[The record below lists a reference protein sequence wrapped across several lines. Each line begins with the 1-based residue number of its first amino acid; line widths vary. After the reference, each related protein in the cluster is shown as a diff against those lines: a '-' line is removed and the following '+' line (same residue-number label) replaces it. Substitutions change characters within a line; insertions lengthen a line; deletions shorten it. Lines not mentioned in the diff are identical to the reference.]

1 MMNRRDSFLSLGAGL
16 AITSVGLAGCNSL
29 SGRLLKPKRKE
40 LKADLVVIGG
50 GLGGCAAALS
60 ALSSGLRVIMTEE
73 TDWIGGQLTSQGV
86 PPDEHRWIES
96 FGCTRTYRKFRNAI
110 RDYYRRHYPLTD
122 NARQLKNLNPGSGSV
137 SRLCHEPRVAL
148 ACLESLL
155 APFEVNGQLTL
166 LMQTKPIAAELV
178 SDNIRAVEVLNM
190 GTGHSLILNG
200 SIFADATELGDL
212 LPLANCEFVTGT
224 EGKKQTGELHMPD
237 RASPGNQQAF
247 TMCFA
252 VDHVVGE
259 EHVID
264 KPKEY
269 DFWSGYIPDLMPAW
283 PGRLL
288 DFTYTHPSS
297 GASKQLG
304 FNPKG
309 PHKIGVI
316 NLWTYRRILAQ
327 SNFNPGSGLRDISL
341 INWPQ
346 NDYFLGNLVGVSD
359 AERNRHIDRSKQ
371 LSLSLLYWL
380 QTEAPR
386 DDGGEGWPG
395 LRLRKDVMGTNDGL
409 AKYPYVRESRRI
421 RALTTI
427 VEQDCGRENRAL
439 VMGEK
444 ESQVQAKRYLDS
456 VGIGH
461 YQIDLHPSTGGDN
474 YIDFAALPFELPL
487 GALIPQRVSNLIA
500 SCKNIGTTHITNG
513 CYRLHP
519 IEWNI
524 GEVAGHL
531 AATAIA
537 NSVQPRRF
545 GEMANSSLLFG
556 TSSVRLASKP
566 AGLLRQHGGKTC
578 DELKAEGK

>member
-1 MMNRRDSFLSLGAGL
+1 MNRRDSFLSLGAGL

-29 SGRLLKPKRKE
+29 SGRLVKPKRKE
-40 LKADLVVIGG
+40 LKADLVIIGG
-50 GLGGCAAALS
+50 GLGGCAAAFS

-122 NARQLKNLNPGSGSV
+122 NARDLKNLNPGSGSV

-166 LMQTKPIAAELV
+166 LVQTKPIAAELV
-178 SDNIRAVEVLNM
+178 SDNIRSVEVFNM

-237 RASPGNQQAF
+237 RVSPGNQQAF

-252 VDHVVGE
+252 VDHVVGA

-288 DFTYTHPSS
+288 DFSYTHPSS

-421 RALTTI
+421 RAMTTI

-524 GEVAGHL
+524 GEVAGYL

-537 NSVQPRRF
+537 NSVQPKAIWENGKLLSSFRDFLHKIGVETSWPPPQTRRQD
-545 GEMANSSLLFG
+545 G
-556 TSSVRLASKP
+556 
-566 AGLLRQHGGKTC
+566 
-578 DELKAEGK
+578 

>member
-1 MMNRRDSFLSLGAGL
+1 MMNRRESFLKLGAGV
-16 AITSVGLAGCNSL
+16 AITSVGLAGCNLL
-29 SGRLLKPKRKE
+29 SGRLAKPNRKE

-110 RDYYRRHYPLTD
+110 RDYYRYHYPLTD

-155 APFEVNGQLTL
+155 APFKANGQLKL
-166 LMQTKPIAAELV
+166 LSQTKPIAAELV
-178 SDNIRAVEVLNM
+178 SDSIRSVEVFNIV
-190 GTGHSLILNG
+190 TGHSLILNG

-224 EGKKQTGELHMPD
+224 EGKKKTGELHMPD
-237 RASPGNQQAF
+237 KASPDNQQAF

-252 VDHVVGE
+252 VDHVIGAA
-259 EHVID
+259 HVID
-264 KPKEY
+264 KPKAY
-269 DFWSGYIPDLMPAW
+269 DFWSSYIPDLMPSW

-297 GASKQLG
+297 GESKQLG

-309 PHKIGVI
+309 PHKIGII

-341 INWPQ
+341 VNWPQ
-346 NDYFLGNLVGVSD
+346 NDYLLGNLVGVSD
-359 AERNRHIDRSKQ
+359 EERNRHIDRSKQ

-421 RALTTI
+421 RAMTTI

-439 VMGEK
+439 VTGKK
-444 ESQVQAKRYLDS
+444 ESQVQAKRYHDS

-487 GALIPQRVSNLIA
+487 GALIPERVSNLIA
-500 SCKNIGTTHITNG
+500 CSKNIGTTHITNG

-537 NSVQPRRF
+537 NSVQPKAVWENRKLLSSFRDFLHKIGVETSWPPPQTRRQD
-545 GEMANSSLLFG
+545 G
-556 TSSVRLASKP
+556 
-566 AGLLRQHGGKTC
+566 
-578 DELKAEGK
+578 

>member
-1 MMNRRDSFLSLGAGL
+1 MNRRDSFLSLGAGL

-29 SGRLLKPKRKE
+29 SGRLVKPKRKE
-40 LKADLVVIGG
+40 LKADLVIIGG
-50 GLGGCAAALS
+50 GLGGCAAAFS

-122 NARQLKNLNPGSGSV
+122 NARDLKNLNPGSGSV

-166 LMQTKPIAAELV
+166 LVQTKPIAAELV
-178 SDNIRAVEVLNM
+178 SDNIRSVEVFNM

-237 RASPGNQQAF
+237 RVSPGNQQAF

-252 VDHVVGE
+252 VDHVVGA

-288 DFTYTHPSS
+288 DFSYTHPSS

-359 AERNRHIDRSKQ
+359 TERNRHIDRSKQ

-421 RALTTI
+421 RAMTTI

-537 NSVQPRRF
+537 NSVQPKAIWEN
-545 GEMANSSLLFG
+545 GKLLSSFRDFLRKIG
-556 TSSVRLASKP
+556 VETSWP
-566 AGLLRQHGGKTC
+566 PPQTQRQHG
-578 DELKAEGK
+578 

>member
-1 MMNRRDSFLSLGAGL
+1 MNRRDSFVRLGAGL
-16 AITSVGLAGCNSL
+16 AITSVGLVGCNSL
-29 SGRLLKPKRKE
+29 SGRLVKPKRKE

-60 ALSSGLRVIMTEE
+60 ALSSGLTVIMTEE

-155 APFEVNGQLTL
+155 APFQAKEQLTL
-166 LMQTKPIAAELV
+166 LVQTKPIAAELV
-178 SDNIRAVEVLNM
+178 RDNIRSVEVFNM

-212 LPLANCEFVTGT
+212 LPLANCEHVTGT

-252 VDHVVGE
+252 IDHVDGE

-269 DFWSGYIPDLMPAW
+269 DFWSGYIPDLIPAW

-288 DFTYTHPSS
+288 DFNYTHPSS
-297 GASKQLG
+297 GTSKRLG

-309 PHKIGVI
+309 PQKIGII

-327 SNFNPGSGLRDISL
+327 SNIKPGSGFRDISL

-346 NDYFLGNLVGVSD
+346 NDYLLGNLVGVSD
-359 AERNRHIDRSKQ
+359 AERNRHIVRSKQ

-427 VEQDCGRENRAL
+427 VEQDCGSENRAL
-439 VMGEK
+439 VTGKK
-444 ESQVQAKRYLDS
+444 ESQVQAKRYHDS

-487 GALIPQRVSNLIA
+487 GALIPERVSNLIA

-531 AATAIA
+531 AARAIT
-537 NSVQPRRF
+537 NSVRPKTIW
-545 GEMANSSLLFG
+545 ENPKLLSSFQDFLRKIG
-556 TSSVRLASKP
+556 VETSWPPL
-566 AGLLRQHGGKTC
+566 KTRWQ
-578 DELKAEGK
+578 DG

>member
-1 MMNRRDSFLSLGAGL
+1 MNRRDSFLSLGAGL

-29 SGRLLKPKRKE
+29 SGRLVKPQRKE
-40 LKADLVVIGG
+40 LKADLVIIGG

-122 NARQLKNLNPGSGSV
+122 NARDLKNLNPGSGSV

-166 LMQTKPIAAELV
+166 LVQTKPIAAELV
-178 SDNIRAVEVLNM
+178 SDNIRSVEVFNM

-237 RASPGNQQAF
+237 RVSPGNQQAF

-252 VDHVVGE
+252 VDHVVGA

-288 DFTYTHPSS
+288 DFSYTHPSS

-359 AERNRHIDRSKQ
+359 TERNRHIDRSKQ

-421 RALTTI
+421 RAMTTI
-427 VEQDCGRENRAL
+427 VEQDCGKENRAL
-439 VMGEK
+439 VVGEK

-524 GEVAGHL
+524 GEVAGYL

-537 NSVQPRRF
+537 NSVQPKAIWENGKLLSSFRDFLHKIGVETSWPPPQTRR
-545 GEMANSSLLFG
+545 
-556 TSSVRLASKP
+556 
-566 AGLLRQHGGKTC
+566 
-578 DELKAEGK
+578 

>member
-1 MMNRRDSFLSLGAGL
+1 
-16 AITSVGLAGCNSL
+16 
-29 SGRLLKPKRKE
+29 
-40 LKADLVVIGG
+40 
-50 GLGGCAAALS
+50 
-60 ALSSGLRVIMTEE
+60 MTEE

-122 NARQLKNLNPGSGSV
+122 NARDLKNLNPGSGSV

-166 LMQTKPIAAELV
+166 LVQTKPIAAELV
-178 SDNIRAVEVLNM
+178 SDNIRSVEVFNM

-237 RASPGNQQAF
+237 RVSPGNQQAF

-252 VDHVVGE
+252 VDHVVGA

-288 DFTYTHPSS
+288 DFSYTHPSS

-359 AERNRHIDRSKQ
+359 TERNRHIDRSKQ

-380 QTEAPR
+380 QTEAPK

-421 RALTTI
+421 RAMTTI

-537 NSVQPRRF
+537 NSVQPKAIWENGKLLSSFRDFLHKIGVETSWPPPQTRR
-545 GEMANSSLLFG
+545 
-556 TSSVRLASKP
+556 
-566 AGLLRQHGGKTC
+566 Q
-578 DELKAEGK
+578 DE

>member
-1 MMNRRDSFLSLGAGL
+1 MNRRDSFISLGAGL

-29 SGRLLKPKRKE
+29 SGRLVKPKRKE

-60 ALSSGLRVIMTEE
+60 ALSSGLKVIMTEE

-166 LMQTKPIAAELV
+166 LVQTKPIAAELV
-178 SDNIRAVEVLNM
+178 SDNIRSVEVFNM

-200 SIFADATELGDL
+200 TIFADATELGDL
-212 LPLANCEFVTGT
+212 LPLTNCEFVTGT

-252 VDHVVGE
+252 VDHVVGA

-386 DDGGEGWPG
+386 DDGKEGWPG

-421 RALTTI
+421 RAMTTI

-444 ESQVQAKRYLDS
+444 ESQVQAKRYHDS

-537 NSVQPRRF
+537 NSVQPKAIWENGKLLSSFRDFLHKIGVETSWPPPQTRR
-545 GEMANSSLLFG
+545 
-556 TSSVRLASKP
+556 
-566 AGLLRQHGGKTC
+566 Q
-578 DELKAEGK
+578 DE

>member
-1 MMNRRDSFLSLGAGL
+1 MNRRDSFVRLGAGL
-16 AITSVGLAGCNSL
+16 AITSVGLVGCNSL
-29 SGRLLKPKRKE
+29 SGRLVKPKRKE

-60 ALSSGLRVIMTEE
+60 ALSSGLTVIMTEE

-155 APFEVNGQLTL
+155 APFQAKEQLTL
-166 LMQTKPIAAELV
+166 LVQTKPIAAELV
-178 SDNIRAVEVLNM
+178 RDNIRSVEVFNM

-212 LPLANCEFVTGT
+212 LPLANCEHVTGT

-252 VDHVVGE
+252 IDHVDGE

-269 DFWSGYIPDLMPAW
+269 DFWSGYIPDLIPAW

-288 DFTYTHPSS
+288 DFNYTHPSS
-297 GASKQLG
+297 GTSKRLG

-309 PHKIGVI
+309 PQKIGII

-327 SNFNPGSGLRDISL
+327 SNIKPGSGFRDISL

-346 NDYFLGNLVGVSD
+346 NDYLLGNLVGVSD
-359 AERNRHIDRSKQ
+359 AERNRHIVRSKQ

-427 VEQDCGRENRAL
+427 FEQDCGSENRAL
-439 VMGEK
+439 VTGKK
-444 ESQVQAKRYLDS
+444 ESQVQAKRYHDS

-487 GALIPQRVSNLIA
+487 GALIPERVSNLIA

-531 AATAIA
+531 AARAIR
-537 NSVQPRRF
+537 NSVRPKAIW
-545 GEMANSSLLFG
+545 EKPKLLSSFQDFLRKIG
-556 TSSVRLASKP
+556 VETSWPPL
-566 AGLLRQHGGKTC
+566 KTWWQ
-578 DELKAEGK
+578 DG

>member
-29 SGRLLKPKRKE
+29 SGRLVKPKRKE

-166 LMQTKPIAAELV
+166 LVQTKPIAAELV
-178 SDNIRAVEVLNM
+178 SDNIRSVEVFNM
-190 GTGHSLILNG
+190 GTGNSLILNG
-200 SIFADATELGDL
+200 TIFADATELGDL
-212 LPLANCEFVTGT
+212 LPLTNCEFVTGT
-224 EGKKQTGELHMPD
+224 EGKKQTGELHTPD

-252 VDHVVGE
+252 VDHVVGA

-359 AERNRHIDRSKQ
+359 AERNQHIDRSKQ

-395 LRLRKDVMGTNDGL
+395 LRLRKDIMGTNDGL

-421 RALTTI
+421 RAMTTI
-427 VEQDCGRENRAL
+427 VEQDCGSENRAL

-487 GALIPQRVSNLIA
+487 GALIPERVNNLIA

-537 NSVQPRRF
+537 NSVQPKAIWENGKLLSSFRDCLRKIGVETSWPPLQSRRQD
-545 GEMANSSLLFG
+545 G
-556 TSSVRLASKP
+556 
-566 AGLLRQHGGKTC
+566 
-578 DELKAEGK
+578 

>member
-1 MMNRRDSFLSLGAGL
+1 MNRRDSFLSLGAGL

-29 SGRLLKPKRKE
+29 SGRLVKPKRKE

-122 NARQLKNLNPGSGSV
+122 NARDLKNLNPGSGSV

-166 LMQTKPIAAELV
+166 LVQTKPIAAELV
-178 SDNIRAVEVLNM
+178 SDNIRSVEVFNM

-237 RASPGNQQAF
+237 RVSPGNQQAF

-252 VDHVVGE
+252 VDHVVGA

-288 DFTYTHPSS
+288 DFSYTHPSS

-359 AERNRHIDRSKQ
+359 TERNRHIDRSKQ

-421 RALTTI
+421 RAMTTI

-537 NSVQPRRF
+537 NSVQPKAIWENGKLLSSFRDFLHKIGVETSWPPPQTRR
-545 GEMANSSLLFG
+545 
-556 TSSVRLASKP
+556 
-566 AGLLRQHGGKTC
+566 Q
-578 DELKAEGK
+578 DE

>member
-1 MMNRRDSFLSLGAGL
+1 
-16 AITSVGLAGCNSL
+16 
-29 SGRLLKPKRKE
+29 
-40 LKADLVVIGG
+40 
-50 GLGGCAAALS
+50 
-60 ALSSGLRVIMTEE
+60 MTEE

-110 RDYYRRHYPLTD
+110 RDYYRYHYPLTD

-155 APFEVNGQLTL
+155 APFKANGQLKRYCCKQNRLPLNWLVTVFALLRCSTL
-166 LMQTKPIAAELV
+166 
-178 SDNIRAVEVLNM
+178 R
-190 GTGHSLILNG
+190 TGHSLILNG

-212 LPLANCEFVTGT
+212 LPLANCELVTGT
-224 EGKKQTGELHMPD
+224 EGKKQTGELHAPD

-247 TMCFA
+247 TTCFA
-252 VDHVVGE
+252 VDHVVGA

-304 FNPKG
+304 IQSQG

-327 SNFNPGSGLRDISL
+327 SNFKPGSGFRDISL

-359 AERNRHIDRSKQ
+359 AERNRHIARSKQ
-371 LSLSLLYWL
+371 L
-380 QTEAPR
+380 
-386 DDGGEGWPG
+386 
-395 LRLRKDVMGTNDGL
+395 KFV
-409 AKYPYVRESRRI
+409 
-421 RALTTI
+421 
-427 VEQDCGRENRAL
+427 
-439 VMGEK
+439 
-444 ESQVQAKRYLDS
+444 
-456 VGIGH
+456 
-461 YQIDLHPSTGGDN
+461 
-474 YIDFAALPFELPL
+474 AAL
-487 GALIPQRVSNLIA
+487 
-500 SCKNIGTTHITNG
+500 
-513 CYRLHP
+513 
-519 IEWNI
+519 
-524 GEVAGHL
+524 L
-531 AATAIA
+531 AA
-537 NSVQPRRF
+537 NRGPER
-545 GEMANSSLLFG
+545 
-556 TSSVRLASKP
+556 
-566 AGLLRQHGGKTC
+566 
-578 DELKAEGK
+578 

>member
-1 MMNRRDSFLSLGAGL
+1 MNRRDSFLSLGAGL

-29 SGRLLKPKRKE
+29 SGRLVKPKRKE
-40 LKADLVVIGG
+40 LKADLVIIGG

-122 NARQLKNLNPGSGSV
+122 NARDLKNLNPGSGSV

-166 LMQTKPIAAELV
+166 LVQTKPIAAELV
-178 SDNIRAVEVLNM
+178 SDNIRSVEVFNM

-237 RASPGNQQAF
+237 RVSPGNQQAF

-252 VDHVVGE
+252 VDHVVGA

-288 DFTYTHPSS
+288 DFSYTHPSS

-421 RALTTI
+421 RAMTTI

-537 NSVQPRRF
+537 NSVQPKAIWEN
-545 GEMANSSLLFG
+545 GKLLSSFRDFLRKIG
-556 TSSVRLASKP
+556 VETSWP
-566 AGLLRQHGGKTC
+566 PPQTQRQHG
-578 DELKAEGK
+578 

>member
-1 MMNRRDSFLSLGAGL
+1 MNRRDSFLSLGAGL

-29 SGRLLKPKRKE
+29 SGRLVKPKRKE
-40 LKADLVVIGG
+40 LKADLVIIGG
-50 GLGGCAAALS
+50 GLGGCAAAFS

-122 NARQLKNLNPGSGSV
+122 NARDLKNLNPGSGSV

-166 LMQTKPIAAELV
+166 LVQTKPIAAELV
-178 SDNIRAVEVLNM
+178 SDNIRSVEVFNM

-237 RASPGNQQAF
+237 RVSPGNQQAF

-252 VDHVVGE
+252 VDHVVGA

-288 DFTYTHPSS
+288 DFSYTHPSS

-359 AERNRHIDRSKQ
+359 TERNRHIDRSKQ

-421 RALTTI
+421 RAMTTI

-537 NSVQPRRF
+537 NSVQPKAIWENGKLLSSFRDFLHKIGVETSWPPPQTRR
-545 GEMANSSLLFG
+545 
-556 TSSVRLASKP
+556 
-566 AGLLRQHGGKTC
+566 Q
-578 DELKAEGK
+578 DE

>member
-1 MMNRRDSFLSLGAGL
+1 MNRRDSFLSLGAGL

-29 SGRLLKPKRKE
+29 SGRLVKPKRKE
-40 LKADLVVIGG
+40 LKADLVIIGG

-122 NARQLKNLNPGSGSV
+122 NARDLKNLNPGSGSV

-166 LMQTKPIAAELV
+166 LVQTKPIAAELV
-178 SDNIRAVEVLNM
+178 SDNIRSVEVFNM

-237 RASPGNQQAF
+237 RVSPGNQQAF

-252 VDHVVGE
+252 VDHVVGA

-288 DFTYTHPSS
+288 DFSYTHPSS

-327 SNFNPGSGLRDISL
+327 SNFNPGSSLRDISL

-359 AERNRHIDRSKQ
+359 TERNRHIDRSKQ

-421 RALTTI
+421 RAMTTI
-427 VEQDCGRENRAL
+427 VEQDCGKENRAL
-439 VMGEK
+439 VVGEK

-537 NSVQPRRF
+537 NSVQPKAIWEN
-545 GEMANSSLLFG
+545 GKLLSSFRDFLRKIG
-556 TSSVRLASKP
+556 VETSWP
-566 AGLLRQHGGKTC
+566 PPQTQRQHG
-578 DELKAEGK
+578 

>member
-1 MMNRRDSFLSLGAGL
+1 MMNRRESFLKLGAGV
-16 AITSVGLAGCNSL
+16 AITSVGLAGCNLL
-29 SGRLLKPKRKE
+29 SGRLAKPNRKE

-110 RDYYRRHYPLTD
+110 RDYYRYHYPLTD
-122 NARQLKNLNPGSGSV
+122 NAKQLKNLNPGSGSV

-155 APFEVNGQLTL
+155 APFKANGQLKL
-166 LMQTKPIAAELV
+166 LSQTKPIAAELV
-178 SDNIRAVEVLNM
+178 SDSIRSVEVFNIV
-190 GTGHSLILNG
+190 TGHSLILNG

-224 EGKKQTGELHMPD
+224 EGKKKTGELHMPD
-237 RASPGNQQAF
+237 KASPDNQQAF

-252 VDHVVGE
+252 VDHVIGA

-264 KPKEY
+264 KPKAY
-269 DFWSGYIPDLMPAW
+269 DFWSSYIPDLMPSW

-297 GASKQLG
+297 GESKQLG

-309 PHKIGVI
+309 PHKIGII

-341 INWPQ
+341 VNWPQ
-346 NDYFLGNLVGVSD
+346 NDYLLGNLVGVSD
-359 AERNRHIDRSKQ
+359 EERNRHIDRSKQ

-421 RALTTI
+421 RAMTTI

-439 VMGEK
+439 VTGKK
-444 ESQVQAKRYLDS
+444 ESQVQAKRYHDS

-487 GALIPQRVSNLIA
+487 GALIPERVSNLIA
-500 SCKNIGTTHITNG
+500 CSKNIGTTHITNG

-537 NSVQPRRF
+537 NSVQPKAVWENRKLLSSFRGFLHEIGVETSWPPPQTRRQD
-545 GEMANSSLLFG
+545 G
-556 TSSVRLASKP
+556 
-566 AGLLRQHGGKTC
+566 
-578 DELKAEGK
+578 

>member
-1 MMNRRDSFLSLGAGL
+1 MSGRLSDLLAKMMNRRDSFISLGAGL

-166 LMQTKPIAAELV
+166 LVQTRPIAAELV
-178 SDNIRAVEVLNM
+178 SDNIRSVEVFNM
-190 GTGHSLILNG
+190 RTGHSLILNG

-212 LPLANCEFVTGT
+212 LPLANCELVTGT
-224 EGKKQTGELHMPD
+224 EGKKQTGELHAPD

-247 TMCFA
+247 TTCFA
-252 VDHVVGE
+252 VDHVVGS

-297 GASKQLG
+297 GVSKQLG

-327 SNFNPGSGLRDISL
+327 SNFKPGSGFRDISL

-359 AERNRHIDRSKQ
+359 AERNRHIARSKQ

-386 DDGGEGWPG
+386 DDGEEGWPG

-439 VMGEK
+439 VMG
-444 ESQVQAKRYLDS
+444 DS

-487 GALIPQRVSNLIA
+487 GALIPERVSNLIA
-500 SCKNIGTTHITNG
+500 SSKNIGTTHITNG

-537 NSVQPRRF
+537 NSVQPKAIWGNSKLLSSFRGFLRKIGVETSWPPPQARRQD
-545 GEMANSSLLFG
+545 G
-556 TSSVRLASKP
+556 
-566 AGLLRQHGGKTC
+566 
-578 DELKAEGK
+578 

>member
-1 MMNRRDSFLSLGAGL
+1 MINRRDSFVRLGAGL
-16 AITSVGLAGCNSL
+16 AITSVGLAGCQSL
-29 SGRLLKPKRKE
+29 SGRLVKPNRKE

-60 ALSSGLRVIMTEE
+60 ALSSGLAVIMTEE

-96 FGCTRTYRKFRNAI
+96 FGCTRTYRKFRSAI

-122 NARQLKNLNPGSGSV
+122 KAKQLKNLNPGSGSV
-137 SRLCHEPRVAL
+137 SHLCHEPRVAL
-148 ACLESLL
+148 ACLEALL
-155 APFEVNGQLTL
+155 APFQVKGQLTL

-190 GTGHSLILNG
+190 ETGHSLILTG

-212 LPLANCEFVTGT
+212 LPLAKCEHVTGA

-237 RASPGNQQAF
+237 KASQGNQQAF

-252 VDHVVGE
+252 IDHVEGA

-264 KPKEY
+264 KPMEY
-269 DFWSGYIPDLMPAW
+269 DFWRGYIPDLMPAW

-288 DFTYTHPSS
+288 DFTYTHPASS
-297 GASKQLG
+297 VPKRLG

-309 PHKIGVI
+309 PHKTGVI

-327 SNFNPGSGLRDISL
+327 SNFKPGSGFRDISL

-346 NDYFLGNLVGVSD
+346 NDYFLGNLIGVSHD
-359 AERNRHIDRSKQ
+359 ERNRHIARSKQ

-386 DDGGEGWPG
+386 DYGGRGWPG

-421 RALTTI
+421 KALTTI
-427 VEQDCGRENRAL
+427 VEPDCGKENRAL
-439 VMGEK
+439 VLGKK
-444 ESQVQAKRYLDS
+444 ESQVQAKRYHDS
-456 VGIGH
+456 VGVGH

-537 NSVQPRRF
+537 NSVQPQAIWENAKLLSSFQGFLRKIGVETSWPPPQARRQD
-545 GEMANSSLLFG
+545 G
-556 TSSVRLASKP
+556 
-566 AGLLRQHGGKTC
+566 
-578 DELKAEGK
+578 

>member
-1 MMNRRDSFLSLGAGL
+1 MNRRDSFLSLGAGL

-29 SGRLLKPKRKE
+29 SGRLVKPKRKE

-122 NARQLKNLNPGSGSV
+122 NARDLKNLNPGSGSV

-166 LMQTKPIAAELV
+166 LVQTKPIAAELV
-178 SDNIRAVEVLNM
+178 SDNIRSVEVFNM

-237 RASPGNQQAF
+237 RVSPGNQQAF

-252 VDHVVGE
+252 VDHVVGA

-288 DFTYTHPSS
+288 DFSYTHPSS

-421 RALTTI
+421 RAMTTI
-427 VEQDCGRENRAL
+427 VEQDCGKENRAL
-439 VMGEK
+439 VVGEK

-537 NSVQPRRF
+537 NSVQPKAIWEN
-545 GEMANSSLLFG
+545 GKLLSSFRDFLRKIG
-556 TSSVRLASKP
+556 VETSWP
-566 AGLLRQHGGKTC
+566 PPQTQRQHG
-578 DELKAEGK
+578 

>member
-1 MMNRRDSFLSLGAGL
+1 MNRRDSFLSLGAGL

-29 SGRLLKPKRKE
+29 SGRLVKPQRKE
-40 LKADLVVIGG
+40 LKADLVIIGG

-122 NARQLKNLNPGSGSV
+122 NARDLKNLNPGSGSV

-166 LMQTKPIAAELV
+166 LVQTKPIAAELV
-178 SDNIRAVEVLNM
+178 SDNIRSVEVFNM

-237 RASPGNQQAF
+237 RVSPGNQQAF

-252 VDHVVGE
+252 VDHVVGA

-288 DFTYTHPSS
+288 DFSYTHPSS

-359 AERNRHIDRSKQ
+359 TERNRHIDRSKQ

-421 RALTTI
+421 RAMTTI

-537 NSVQPRRF
+537 NSVQPKAIWENGKLLSSFRDFLHKIGVETSWPPPQTRR
-545 GEMANSSLLFG
+545 
-556 TSSVRLASKP
+556 
-566 AGLLRQHGGKTC
+566 Q
-578 DELKAEGK
+578 DE

>member
-1 MMNRRDSFLSLGAGL
+1 MNRRDSFLSLGAGL

-29 SGRLLKPKRKE
+29 SGRLVKPKRKE
-40 LKADLVVIGG
+40 LKADLVIIGG

-122 NARQLKNLNPGSGSV
+122 NARDLKNLNPGSGSV

-166 LMQTKPIAAELV
+166 LVQTKPIAAELV
-178 SDNIRAVEVLNM
+178 SDNIRSVEVFNM

-237 RASPGNQQAF
+237 RVSPGNQQAF

-252 VDHVVGE
+252 VDHVVGA

-288 DFTYTHPSS
+288 DFSYTHPSS

-359 AERNRHIDRSKQ
+359 TERNRHIDRSKQ

-380 QTEAPR
+380 QTEAPK
-386 DDGGEGWPG
+386 DDGGEGWAG

-421 RALTTI
+421 RAMTTI
-427 VEQDCGRENRAL
+427 VEQDCGKENRAL
-439 VMGEK
+439 VVGEK
-444 ESQVQAKRYLDS
+444 ESQVQAKRYHDS

-537 NSVQPRRF
+537 NSVQPKAIWENGKLLSSFRDFLHKIGVETSWPPPQTRR
-545 GEMANSSLLFG
+545 
-556 TSSVRLASKP
+556 
-566 AGLLRQHGGKTC
+566 
-578 DELKAEGK
+578 

>member
-1 MMNRRDSFLSLGAGL
+1 MNRRDSFLSLGAGL

-29 SGRLLKPKRKE
+29 SGRLVKPKRKE
-40 LKADLVVIGG
+40 LKADLVIIGG

-122 NARQLKNLNPGSGSV
+122 NARDLKNLNPGSGSV

-166 LMQTKPIAAELV
+166 LVQTKPIAAELV
-178 SDNIRAVEVLNM
+178 SDNIRSVEVFNM

-237 RASPGNQQAF
+237 RVSPGNQQAF

-252 VDHVVGE
+252 VDHVVGA

-288 DFTYTHPSS
+288 DFSYTHPSS

-359 AERNRHIDRSKQ
+359 TERNRHIDRSKQ

-421 RALTTI
+421 RAMTTI
-427 VEQDCGRENRAL
+427 VEQDCGKENRAL
-439 VMGEK
+439 VVGEK

-537 NSVQPRRF
+537 NSVQPKAIWENGKLLSSFRDFLHKIGVETSWPPPQTRR
-545 GEMANSSLLFG
+545 
-556 TSSVRLASKP
+556 
-566 AGLLRQHGGKTC
+566 
-578 DELKAEGK
+578 

>member
-1 MMNRRDSFLSLGAGL
+1 MNRRDSFLSLGAGL

-29 SGRLLKPKRKE
+29 SGRLVKPKRKE
-40 LKADLVVIGG
+40 LKADLVIIGG

-122 NARQLKNLNPGSGSV
+122 NARDLKNLNPGSGSV

-166 LMQTKPIAAELV
+166 LVQTKPIAAELV
-178 SDNIRAVEVLNM
+178 SDNIRSVEVFNM

-237 RASPGNQQAF
+237 RVSPGNQQAF

-252 VDHVVGE
+252 VDHVVGA

-288 DFTYTHPSS
+288 DFSYTHPSS

-421 RALTTI
+421 RAMTTI
-427 VEQDCGRENRAL
+427 VEQDCGKENRAL
-439 VMGEK
+439 VVGEK

-537 NSVQPRRF
+537 NSVQPKAIWENGKLLSSFRDFLHKIGVETSWPPPQTRR
-545 GEMANSSLLFG
+545 
-556 TSSVRLASKP
+556 
-566 AGLLRQHGGKTC
+566 Q
-578 DELKAEGK
+578 DE

>member
-1 MMNRRDSFLSLGAGL
+1 MNRRDSFLSLGAGL

-29 SGRLLKPKRKE
+29 SGRLVKPQRKE
-40 LKADLVVIGG
+40 LKADLVIIGG

-122 NARQLKNLNPGSGSV
+122 NARDLKNLNPGSGSV

-166 LMQTKPIAAELV
+166 LVQTKPIAAELV
-178 SDNIRAVEVLNM
+178 SDNIRSVEVFNM

-237 RASPGNQQAF
+237 RVSPGNQQAF

-252 VDHVVGE
+252 VDHVVGA

-288 DFTYTHPSS
+288 DFSYTHPSS

-421 RALTTI
+421 RAMTTI
-427 VEQDCGRENRAL
+427 VEQDCGKENRAL
-439 VMGEK
+439 IVGEK

-537 NSVQPRRF
+537 NSVQPKAIWEN
-545 GEMANSSLLFG
+545 GKLLSSFRDFLRKIG
-556 TSSVRLASKP
+556 VETSWP
-566 AGLLRQHGGKTC
+566 PPQTQRQHG
-578 DELKAEGK
+578 

>member
-1 MMNRRDSFLSLGAGL
+1 MNRRDSFVRLGAGL
-16 AITSVGLAGCNSL
+16 AITSVGLVGCNSL
-29 SGRLLKPKRKE
+29 SGRLVKPKRKE

-60 ALSSGLRVIMTEE
+60 ALSSGLTVIMTEE

-155 APFEVNGQLTL
+155 APFQAKEQLTL
-166 LMQTKPIAAELV
+166 LVQTKPIAAELV
-178 SDNIRAVEVLNM
+178 RDNIRSVEVFNM

-212 LPLANCEFVTGT
+212 LPLANCEHVTGT

-252 VDHVVGE
+252 IDHVDGE

-269 DFWSGYIPDLMPAW
+269 DFWSGYIPDLIPAW

-288 DFTYTHPSS
+288 DFNYTHPSS
-297 GASKQLG
+297 GTSKRLG

-309 PHKIGVI
+309 PQKIGII

-327 SNFNPGSGLRDISL
+327 SNIKPGSGFRDISL

-346 NDYFLGNLVGVSD
+346 NDYLLGNLVGVSD
-359 AERNRHIDRSKQ
+359 AERNRHIVRSKQ

-427 VEQDCGRENRAL
+427 VEQDCGSENRAL
-439 VMGEK
+439 VTGKK
-444 ESQVQAKRYLDS
+444 ESQVQAKRYHDS

-487 GALIPQRVSNLIA
+487 GALIPERVSNLIA

-531 AATAIA
+531 AARAIT
-537 NSVQPRRF
+537 NSVRPKTIW
-545 GEMANSSLLFG
+545 GNPKLLSSFQDFLRKIG
-556 TSSVRLASKP
+556 VETSWPPL
-566 AGLLRQHGGKTC
+566 KTRWQ
-578 DELKAEGK
+578 DG